1 MKKQLILTVV
11 ITALGLS
18 ACSSGQK
25 VEVAKASGDKTIVLP
40 KPAQPALPSNVPA
53 NATAMCRDGSFSSAS
68 YEDRETA
75 CIGNGGVL
83 HFINRYHS
91 E

>member
-1 MKKQLILTVV
+1 MKKQLIFTMAVA
-11 ITALGLS
+11 ALGLT

-25 VEVAKASGDKTIVLP
+25 VEIAKASQDKTIVP
-40 KPAQPALPSNVPA
+40 QKVAQPTLPNNIPP
-53 NATAMCRDGSFSSAS
+53 NATAMCRDGSFSTAS
-68 YEDRETA
+68 FEDRETA